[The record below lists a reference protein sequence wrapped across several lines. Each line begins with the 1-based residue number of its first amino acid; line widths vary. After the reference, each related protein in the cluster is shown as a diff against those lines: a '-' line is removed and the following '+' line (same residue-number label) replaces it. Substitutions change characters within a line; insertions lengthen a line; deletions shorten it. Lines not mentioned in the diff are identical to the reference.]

1 MRLTSLIYPGMYSFQ
16 ERGLCRGYKMRK
28 IAFVGTHG
36 TGKTTLA
43 HELVSKLKREGI
55 DAGFL
60 GEIARKCQLPIN
72 EQTSKKSQIWIILS
86 QIIREIEEEGKSD
99 FLICDRSVLDSYCY
113 YANKF
118 GLSKTIEPLVVEH
131 MRT

>member
-1 MRLTSLIYPGMYSFQ
+1 
-16 ERGLCRGYKMRK
+16 MRK

-55 DAGFL
+55 DVGFL
-60 GEIARKCQLPIN
+60 GEIARKCPLPIN

-113 YANKF
+113 YVHPVY
-118 GLSKTIEPLVVEH
+118 LLVSQLYKP
-131 MRT
+131 